1 MIAALLDPGAYDH
14 PVERVDCL
22 ETHIS
27 WILLTGTIAYKIKKP
42 VNLGF
47 VDFSTPERRRWFCQE
62 ELRLNRRLAPD
73 LYLGLSPIHGPPER
87 ASLHGSGPTLELAV
101 RMRQFPQSALL
112 GAVLEHHGLTA
123 DQLERLADD
132 LAAFHS
138 AAAVAGRDD
147 PYGSPELVKT
157 PAVANLEVLEA
168 SGMAAAPELAALR
181 QWTEESFTALRATFE
196 LRRSQGR
203 IRECHGDLHLG
214 NLLLE
219 GGRIRVFDCLEFS
232 PELRWIDVIS
242 DLAFLVM
249 DLEHR
254 NRPDL
259 GAVLLNRWL
268 GRCGDYGGLLTWR
281 WYRVYRSLVRAKVCA
296 LRLRQPDLDAGT
308 VQQLQG
314 DLERYLRGAHCATAV
329 PAPALVI
336 THGVSGSGKSHRA
349 RQLCR
354 RQGWIQLSS
363 DVERKRR
370 FGAWGQGDT
379 PPLQGDPYRSA
390 VSADL
395 YGRQLPEQ
403 AARILAAGYTVVVDA
418 TFLDRDQRRRMQD
431 LARRCGVPFLIL
443 ACCSTPEQARRRIG
457 ERRRRGGDPS
467 DADARVLEAQLS
479 ALQTLDEAERQHVLT
494 VGAELTA
501 GDLIAR
507 VEERLGP
514 RTTRPGRPRGR

>member
-14 PVERVDCL
+14 PVERVECL

-27 WILLTGTIAYKIKKP
+27 WVLLTGTIAYKIKKP

-87 ASLHGSGPTLELAV
+87 ARLHGSGPPLELAV

-112 GAVLEHHGLTA
+112 GAVLARGGLSA

-132 LAAFHS
+132 LAAFH
-138 AAAVAGRDD
+138 ALAAVAGPEQDD
-147 PYGSPELVKT
+147 GAPELVKA

-168 SGMAAAPELAALR
+168 GADAATPEVAALR
-181 QWTEESFTALRATFE
+181 QWTEESYEALRPTFV

-219 GGRIRVFDCLEFS
+219 GGQIRVFDCLEFS
-232 PELRWIDVIS
+232 PELRWIDVFS

-249 DLEHR
+249 DLEHHD
-254 NRPDL
+254 RPDL

-268 GRCGDYGGLLTWR
+268 GRCGDWGGLLTWR

-296 LRLRQPDLDAGT
+296 LRLRQPDLDVGT

-314 DLERYLRGAHCATAV
+314 DLERYLLGARRATAV

-363 DVERKRR
+363 DVERKRL
-370 FGAWGQGDT
+370 FCAWGQGES
-379 PPLQGDPYRSA
+379 PPLQGDPYRSE
-390 VSADL
+390 VSDGL
-395 YGRQLPEQ
+395 YGQHLPEQ
-403 AARILAAGYTVVVDA
+403 ADRILTAGYAVVVDA
-418 TFLDRDQRRRMQD
+418 TFLGRDQRRRMEE

-443 ACCSTPEQARRRIG
+443 DCHCTLEQARRRIE
-457 ERRRRGGDPS
+457 ERRQRGSDPS
-467 DADARVLEAQLS
+467 DADAAVLEAQLRS
-479 ALQTLDEAERQHVLT
+479 REPLEEGERRHALE

-501 GDLIAR
+501 GDLVAR
-507 VEERLGP
+507 VEERLGA
-514 RTTRPGRPRGR
+514 

>member
-22 ETHIS
+22 ESHIS

-47 VDFSTPERRRWFCQE
+47 VDFSTLELRRWFCQE
-62 ELRLNRRLAPD
+62 ELRLNRRLASD
-73 LYLGLSPIHGPPER
+73 LYLGLAVIHGPPER
-87 ASLHGSGPTLELAV
+87 ASLRGSGPTLEVAV

-112 GAVLEHHGLTA
+112 GSVLAHHGLTA
-123 DQLERLADD
+123 DQIERLADD
-132 LAAFHS
+132 LAAFHA
-138 AAAVAGRDD
+138 AAAVAGPDD
-147 PYGSPELVKT
+147 PYGTPELVKA
-157 PAVANLEVLEA
+157 PAVANLEVLA
-168 SGMAAAPELAALR
+168 ADAAADAAEVAALR
-181 QWTEESFTALRATFE
+181 QWTEESFEALRPTFA
-196 LRRSQGR
+196 LRRRQGR

-219 GGRIRVFDCLEFS
+219 EGRIRVFDCLEFS

-254 NRPDL
+254 DRPGL

-268 GRCGDYGGLLTWR
+268 GRCGDWGGLLTWR

-296 LRLRQPDLDAGT
+296 LRLRQPGLDAGT
-308 VQQLQG
+308 VQSLQR
-314 DLERYLRGAHCATAV
+314 DLERYLLGARRATEV
-329 PAPALVI
+329 PAPALLI

-354 RQGWIQLSS
+354 RQDWIQLSS

-370 FGAWGQGDT
+370 FGLWGQGDE
-379 PPLQGDPYRSA
+379 PPLKGDPYRHE

-395 YGRQLPEQ
+395 YERHLPEQ
-403 AARILAAGYTVVVDA
+403 AAGILAAGYSVVVDA
-418 TFLDRDQRRRMQD
+418 TFLRRDQRRRMED
-431 LARRCGVPFLIL
+431 LALACGVPFLIL
-443 ACCSTPEQARRRIG
+443 DCRSAPEQASRRLR
-457 ERRRRGGDPS
+457 ERSRQGGDPS
-467 DADARVLEAQLS
+467 DADRAVLEAQLRDREPLEERERPH
-479 ALQTLDEAERQHVLT
+479 ALAVEQ
-494 VGAELTA
+494 ELTA

-507 VEERLGP
+507 VRQRLAG
-514 RTTRPGRPRGR
+514 

>member
-1 MIAALLDPGAYDH
+1 MIAALHDPGAYDH

-112 GAVLEHHGLTA
+112 AAVLDRHGLST

-132 LAAFHS
+132 LAAFHA
-138 AAAVAGRDD
+138 AAAVAGAND
-147 PYGSPELVKT
+147 PYGAPELVKA
-157 PAVANLEVLEA
+157 PAVANLEVLAA
-168 SGMAAAPELAALR
+168 SGAAIAAEVAGLK
-181 QWTEESFTALRATFE
+181 QWTEDSYTALQPTFA

-219 GGRIRVFDCLEFS
+219 EGRIRVFDCLEFS

-254 NRPDL
+254 DRPDL

-296 LRLRQPDLDAGT
+296 LRLRQPELDAGT
-308 VQQLQG
+308 ATLLQR
-314 DLERYLRGAHCATAV
+314 DLERYLLGARRATSV

-336 THGVSGSGKSHRA
+336 TQGVSGSGKSHRA
-349 RQLCR
+349 RQLCQ

-370 FGAWGQGDT
+370 FGTWGQGDS
-379 PPLQGDPYRSA
+379 PPLQGDPYRSS

-403 AARILAAGYTVVVDA
+403 AARILAAGYSVVVDA
-418 TFLDRDQRRRMQD
+418 TFLGRDQRRRMED
-431 LARRCGVPFLIL
+431 LARRRRVPFLVL
-443 ACCSTPEQARRRIG
+443 ACRSTPEEARRRMA
-457 ERRRRGGDPS
+457 ERRQRGGDPS
-467 DADARVLEAQLS
+467 DADGAVLEAQLRCEEPLDDREFLQ
-479 ALQTLDEAERQHVLT
+479 ALD
-494 VGAELTA
+494 VGPELAA

-507 VEERLGP
+507 VQERLGA
-514 RTTRPGRPRGR
+514 

>member
-14 PVERVDCL
+14 PVERVECL

-27 WILLTGTIAYKIKKP
+27 WILLTGAIAYKIKKP

-87 ASLHGSGPTLELAV
+87 ASLQGAGPTLEMAV

-112 GAVLEHHGLTA
+112 SAVLDRHGLSA

-132 LAAFHS
+132 LAAFH
-138 AAAVAGRDD
+138 ATAAVARPDD
-147 PYGSPELVKT
+147 PYGSPELVKA
-157 PAVANLEVLEA
+157 PAVANLEVLA
-168 SGMAAAPELAALR
+168 AGGAAAAPEVAALR
-181 QWTEESFTALRATFE
+181 QWTEESYEALRPTFA

-232 PELRWIDVIS
+232 PELRWIDAIS

-254 NRPDL
+254 GRPDL

-308 VQQLQG
+308 AERLQH
-314 DLERYLRGAHCATAV
+314 DLERYLLGAHRTTMV
-329 PAPALVI
+329 PAQALVI

-363 DVERKRR
+363 DVERKRL
-370 FGAWGQGDT
+370 FGAWGQGDE
-379 PPLQGDPYRSA
+379 PPLQGDPYRSE
-390 VSADL
+390 VSAGL
-395 YGRQLPEQ
+395 YERHLPEQ
-403 AARILAAGYTVVVDA
+403 ADRILAAGYAVVVDA
-418 TFLDRDQRRRMQD
+418 TFLGRDQRRRMED
-431 LARRCGVPFLIL
+431 LARLCGVPFLIL
-443 ACCSTPEQARRRIG
+443 ACPITPEQARRRIE
-457 ERRRRGGDPS
+457 ERRQRGGDPS
-467 DADARVLEAQLS
+467 DADGAVLEAQLRS
-479 ALQTLDEAERQHVLT
+479 IEPLDERELQHALAA
-494 VGAELTA
+494 GEELTA

-507 VEERLGP
+507 VAERLGA
-514 RTTRPGRPRGR
+514 

>member
-14 PVERVDCL
+14 PVERVECL

-47 VDFSTPERRRWFCQE
+47 VDFSTPERRHWFCQE
-62 ELRLNRRLAPD
+62 ELRLNRRLAPN

-87 ASLHGSGPTLELAV
+87 ASLHGSGPILEQAV

-112 GAVLEHHGLTA
+112 GAVLDRQGLSA

-138 AAAVAGRDD
+138 AAAVASPDEA
-147 PYGSPELVKT
+147 YGSPELVKA
-157 PAVANLEVLEA
+157 PAVANLEVLAA
-168 SGMAAAPELAALR
+168 SGAAVAPEVAALR
-181 QWTEESFTALRATFE
+181 QWTEDSFAELQPTFA

-219 GGRIRVFDCLEFS
+219 EGRIRVFDCLEFS

-254 NRPDL
+254 DRPDL

-308 VQQLQG
+308 EQLLQR
-314 DLERYLRGAHCATAV
+314 DLERYLLGARRASAV
-329 PAPALVI
+329 PTPALVI

-370 FGAWGQGDT
+370 FGTWGQGDS

-395 YGRQLPEQ
+395 YERQLPEQ
-403 AARILAAGYTVVVDA
+403 AARILAAGYAVVVDA
-418 TFLDRDQRRRMQD
+418 TFLGRDQRQRMED

-443 ACCSTPEQARRRIG
+443 ACCSTPGQARRRIE
-457 ERRRRGGDPS
+457 ERRLRGGDPS
-467 DADARVLEAQLS
+467 DADGAVLETQLRAQEP
-479 ALQTLDEAERQHVLT
+479 LDDGELRHVLE

-507 VEERLGP
+507 VGERLGA
-514 RTTRPGRPRGR
+514 

>member
-112 GAVLEHHGLTA
+112 GAVLENQGLSA

-132 LAAFHS
+132 LAAFH
-138 AAAVAGRDD
+138 ATAAVARPDD

-157 PAVANLEVLEA
+157 PAVANLEVLAA
-168 SGMAAAPELAALR
+168 SGAAAASVLAAPEVDALR
-181 QWTEESFTALRATFE
+181 QWTEDSFEALRPTFA

-254 NRPDL
+254 DRPDL

-308 VQQLQG
+308 VQRLQR
-314 DLERYLRGAHCATAV
+314 DLQRYLLGARRATTV

-370 FGAWGQGDT
+370 FGAWGQGDA
-379 PPLQGDPYRSA
+379 PPLQGDPYRSE

-418 TFLDRDQRRRMQD
+418 TFLGRGQRRRMED
-431 LARRCGVPFLIL
+431 LAQRCGVPFLIL
-443 ACCSTPEQARRRIG
+443 ACCSTPEQARGRIEARRQQ
-457 ERRRRGGDPS
+457 GGDPS
-467 DADARVLEAQLS
+467 DADGAVLEAQLR
-479 ALQTLDEAERQHVLT
+479 AQQPLDEGELRHVLD

-507 VEERLGP
+507 VEERLGA
-514 RTTRPGRPRGR
+514 

>member
-1 MIAALLDPGAYDH
+1 MDPIIAALLDPGAYDH

-27 WILLTGTIAYKIKKP
+27 WILLTGSIAYKIKKP

-73 LYLGLSPIHGPPER
+73 LYLGLSAIHGPAER
-87 ASLHGSGPTLELAV
+87 ASLRGSGPTLELAV

-112 GAVLEHHGLTA
+112 GAVLDRHGLSD

-132 LAAFHS
+132 LAAFH
-138 AAAVAGRDD
+138 ADAAVARPDD

-157 PAVANLEVLEA
+157 PAVANLEVLAA
-168 SGMAAAPELAALR
+168 SAAAAAPEVAALR
-181 QWTEESFTALRATFE
+181 QWTEDSFEALQTTFV

-249 DLEHR
+249 DLEQR
-254 NRPDL
+254 DRPDL

-308 VQQLQG
+308 EQLLQR
-314 DLERYLRGAHCATAV
+314 DLQRYLLGARLATTV

-336 THGVSGSGKSHRA
+336 TQGVSGSGKSHRA

-363 DVERKRR
+363 DVERKRL
-370 FGAWGQGDT
+370 FGAWGQGDS
-379 PPLQGDPYRSA
+379 PPLQGDPYRSE

-418 TFLDRDQRRRMQD
+418 TFLGRDQRRRMED

-443 ACCSTPEQARRRIG
+443 ACCSTPEQAHRRIE
-457 ERRRRGGDPS
+457 ERRQRGGDPS
-467 DADARVLEAQLS
+467 DADGAVLEAQLR
-479 ALQTLDEAERQHVLT
+479 AQQPFDEGELGHVLE
-494 VGAELTA
+494 VGAELSA

-507 VEERLGP
+507 VGERLGA
-514 RTTRPGRPRGR
+514 